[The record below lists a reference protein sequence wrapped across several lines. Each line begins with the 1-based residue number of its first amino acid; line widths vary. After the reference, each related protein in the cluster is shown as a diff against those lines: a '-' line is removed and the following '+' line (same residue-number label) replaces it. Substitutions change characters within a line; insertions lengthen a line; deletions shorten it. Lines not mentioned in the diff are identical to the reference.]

1 MQPTLS
7 TARLRLRPFVVA
19 DAAAVTRY
27 AGAREV
33 AATTAHIPHPYLD
46 GMATDWIGRHEAW
59 WAAQEQAVFAIEAE
73 SEPVIGAIGLV
84 IAGADRRAE
93 LGYWIG
99 LPFWGR
105 GYATEA
111 ARAVVAFGFEKLG
124 LDRIHAIHFAN
135 NPASGRVLAKAGF
148 AVEGR
153 LRSHVVKW
161 GVAHDV
167 IACGMLRGD
176 PRPPAIPDRGDPA
189 ARAHR

>member
-7 TARLRLRPFVVA
+7 TARLRLRPFVLA

-27 AGAREV
+27 AGARDV

-59 WAAQEQAVFAIEAE
+59 WTAQEQAVFAIEAE

-99 LPFWGR
+99 VPFWGR

-111 ARAVVAFGFEKLG
+111 AHAVVAFGFDKLG
-124 LDRIHAIHFAN
+124 LDRIHAIVFAN
-135 NPASGRVLAKAGF
+135 NPASGRVLAKVGF
-148 AVEGR
+148 TEEGR

-161 GVAHDV
+161 GAAHDV
-167 IACGMLRGD
+167 IAYGMLRGD
-176 PRPPAIPDRGDPA
+176 RS
-189 ARAHR
+189 HR